1 MQNQKTRQLIF
12 AGLMVVVGI
21 VLYNVLSFSYPPG
34 SNTIIKIGIGYLPL
48 VLVSVT
54 LGPKNG
60 LYAAIA
66 QDLLGFLIFNGN
78 WGLFFPGFT
87 LNAVL
92 YGVLPGLI
100 YHGKSKVQKTFLIIN
115 LVLLLSL
122 IAMGVWGLFNV
133 NTLVETLASGVSA
146 DVQIKAWVIYLI
158 IVLGLLG
165 VVSVI
170 VFVYRKRQA
179 DDQTHRLIFTII
191 ILQFLVAI
199 FLTPLW
205 ISILTNGSVPILA
218 QLPLR
223 IVKTPFEIFLYI
235 ILLERIIKILGPKIK
250 QMT

>member
-48 VLVSVT
+48 VLVSIT

-92 YGVLPGLI
+92 YGVLPGLF
-100 YHGKSKVQKTFLIIN
+100 YHGKSKWSKPFLVIN
-115 LVLLLSL
+115 LVMLTAL
-122 IAMGVWGLFNV
+122 IGMGIWGMFNV
-133 NTLVETLASGVSA
+133 NSLVETLASGVAA
-146 DVQIKAWVIYLI
+146 DVQIKAWVIYMI

-165 VVSVI
+165 VAFLI
-170 VFVYRKRQA
+170 VFVYKKRHEN
-179 DDQTHRLIFTII
+179 DQTHRLIFTII

-205 ISILTNGSVPILA
+205 ITILTNGSVPILP

-250 QMT
+250 LNA